1 MHPGVK
7 PTPGSDANWED
18 SHIMTRQA
26 AHIASRVVLAFV
38 LGCHMLQAQ
47 APGPNAARDAVEA
60 WLALVD
66 SRSYADSWETAASVF
81 KGAIT
86 RDKWQAAVQ
95 SARGPLGRLKSR
107 AMKSPGAAPAG
118 DSAIFQFEASFEK
131 KSAAVETVT
140 AIRESDGSWHV
151 AGYIIK

>member
-1 MHPGVK
+1 MR
-7 PTPGSDANWED
+7 D
-18 SHIMTRQA
+18 SHSNHEESPIMTRHA
-26 AHIASRVVLAFV
+26 AHIASRIVLV
-38 LGCHMLQAQ
+38 LILSGHLVQAQ
-47 APGPNAARDAVEA
+47 EPAPSAARVAVQT

-66 SRSYADSWETAASVF
+66 SRSYADSWETAASIF

-107 AMKSPGAAPAG
+107 TLKNPSAPPVG
-118 DSAIFQFEASFEK
+118 DSAVFQFEASFEK

-140 AIRESDGSWHV
+140 AVKEGDGTWHV